1 MEAGT
6 LLADFYI
13 SQYRLSR
20 VVQALL
26 FVFEDSTKDSGA
38 SPKPLPAGT
47 NK

>member
-26 FVFEDSTKDSGA
+26 FVFDSIVKKA
-38 SPKPLPAGT
+38 LPEATNGT
-47 NK
+47 MYPGG